1 MLGVPSSWRLR
12 VDSKYGAKRMRGAL
26 GSCENETMITGEPQ
40 PATAPDTADAVDSAP
55 TDLVDESNASYA
67 QIAPPAVRRAAT
79 RRGLLGGGDVSKAP
93 RNLAG
98 CELDPI
104 SGASSGVSWD
114 DPEEL

>member
-1 MLGVPSSWRLR
+1 
-12 VDSKYGAKRMRGAL
+12 MRGSL
-26 GSCENETMITGEPQ
+26 PFCENETMITGEPQ
-40 PATAPDTADAVDSAP
+40 PASDPVDSGP
-55 TDLVDESNASYA
+55 TDLIDESNASYA
-67 QIAPPAVRRAAT
+67 HIAPPAHRRVAT

-104 SGASSGVSWD
+104 AGASSGVSWD

>member
-1 MLGVPSSWRLR
+1 
-12 VDSKYGAKRMRGAL
+12 MRAAPR
-26 GSCENETMITGEPQ
+26 SCENETMITGEPQ
-40 PATAPDTADAVDSAP
+40 SATDPVDSVP
-55 TDLVDESNASYA
+55 TDLIDESNASYA
-67 QIAPPAVRRAAT
+67 RIAPPAVRRAAT
-79 RRGLLGGGDVSKAP
+79 RRGLLGGGDASKAP

>member
-1 MLGVPSSWRLR
+1 
-12 VDSKYGAKRMRGAL
+12 
-26 GSCENETMITGEPQ
+26 MITGEPQ
-40 PATAPDTADAVDSAP
+40 PTNDSVDPVP

-67 QIAPPAVRRAAT
+67 HIAPPAVRRAAS

-93 RNLAG
+93 RNLTG
-98 CELDPI
+98 CDLDPI

>member
-1 MLGVPSSWRLR
+1 M
-12 VDSKYGAKRMRGAL
+12 
-26 GSCENETMITGEPQ
+26 CESADPCEDEAMITAEPQ
-40 PATAPDTADAVDSAP
+40 STSDSADSVP
-55 TDLVDESNASYA
+55 TDLIDESNDSYA
-67 QIAPPAVRRAAT
+67 HIAPPAVRRVAT

-114 DPEEL
+114 DPDEL

>member
-1 MLGVPSSWRLR
+1 
-12 VDSKYGAKRMRGAL
+12 MRKTL
-26 GSCENETMITGEPQ
+26 GSCENEIMITGEPQ
-40 PATAPDTADAVDSAP
+40 PATATDTADDDDPVP
-55 TDLVDESNASYA
+55 TDLIDESNASYA
-67 QIAPPAVRRAAT
+67 RIAPPAVRRAAT
-79 RRGLLGGGDVSKAP
+79 RRGLLGGGDASKAP

>member
-1 MLGVPSSWRLR
+1 
-12 VDSKYGAKRMRGAL
+12 
-26 GSCENETMITGEPQ
+26 MITGKPQ
-40 PATAPDTADAVDSAP
+40 PAVDPVASEP
-55 TDLVDESNASYA
+55 TDLVDESNTSYA
-67 QIAPPAVRRAAT
+67 HISPPRVRRAAT

-104 SGASSGVSWD
+104 VGPSSGVSWD

>member
-1 MLGVPSSWRLR
+1 
-12 VDSKYGAKRMRGAL
+12 
-26 GSCENETMITGEPQ
+26 MITGEPQ
-40 PATAPDTADAVDSAP
+40 PATAADPADRVP
-55 TDLVDESNASYA
+55 TDLIDESIASYA
-67 QIAPPAVRRAAT
+67 RIAPPAVRRAAT
-79 RRGLLGGGDVSKAP
+79 RRGLLGGGDASKAP

>member
-1 MLGVPSSWRLR
+1 
-12 VDSKYGAKRMRGAL
+12 
-26 GSCENETMITGEPQ
+26 MITGEPQ
-40 PATAPDTADAVDSAP
+40 STEPAEHGP

-67 QIAPPAVRRAAT
+67 HLAPPAVRRAAS

>member
-1 MLGVPSSWRLR
+1 
-12 VDSKYGAKRMRGAL
+12 
-26 GSCENETMITGEPQ
+26 MITGEPQ
-40 PATAPDTADAVDSAP
+40 SATTDPADSVP

-67 QIAPPAVRRAAT
+67 HIAPPAVRRAAT
-79 RRGLLGGGDVSKAP
+79 RRGLLGGGDASKAP